1 MNTPFKITIEHIIII
16 VLLAML
22 FLKSCEKEKDCVP
35 AKIKTI
41 TEEVTLTVRDS
52 AKNTEIKNRV
62 PEKVS
67 VIETPHKIKKVKNV
81 SNLSIQDRKKVKV
94 VNRYVDTTR
103 LDQATIYT
111 DILSE
116 GRILE
121 KSIVADVDHTIT
133 TTTIT
138 ETIIKQ
144 PMGLFISPGIDYSP
158 LSGIDGID
166 TSIMFIKGNW
176 GASFGGYYHFR
187 YRDPLG
193 LKLTLHIKL

>member
-1 MNTPFKITIEHIIII
+1 
-16 VLLAML
+16 ML

-35 AKIKTI
+35 AKIETI

-81 SNLSIQDRKKVKV
+81 SKLPVQDRKNVKV

-116 GRILE
+116 GRLLQ
-121 KSIVADVDHTIT
+121 KSIVADVNHTIT
-133 TTTIT
+133 TITTT

-166 TSIMFIKGNW
+166 TSIMFIKGDW
-176 GASFGGYYHFR
+176 GASIGGFYNFGNTGN
-187 YRDPLG
+187 LG
-193 LKLTLHIKL
+193 LKFKIHIKL